1 MATKRAMNYT
11 SGNPLKVLNLGPIRF
26 AHKSWEELPKKYNIE
41 VLETNAKTRDEFIQ
55 ELTSGKL
62 QSTDYIARTFESAQR
77 TGLFDKQLLEL
88 IRKHTQVKA
97 ISHCGAGYDQVD
109 AMACGELGIQLSNVP
124 NVVDNAT
131 ADTAVYLLL
140 GAMRNFQ
147 LGAENMKK
155 GLWKSNGKC
164 GGTPYGHDPEGKV
177 LGILGMGGIGRT
189 IRDRLLPFG
198 FSKILY
204 HNRKPLSP
212 DLEKGAIYC
221 KTKEELYKEAD
232 VICISIPLNKHTK
245 HSINADAFSHMKE
258 GVTIV
263 NTARGPIVNE
273 ADLKIALKEG
283 KVGSFG
289 SDVWENEPDV
299 DMELISMPNVTILPH
314 MGTHTHETMQG
325 MEEHVISNI
334 VEYYNTGK
342 VLSMVPEL
350 NNINF
355 D

>member
-1 MATKRAMNYT
+1 MTSKQALHYT
-11 SGNPLKVLNLGPIRF
+11 PHNPLKVLNLGPIRF
-26 AHKSWEELPKKYNIE
+26 AHRSWEELSTKYNVEI
-41 VLETNAKTRDEFIQ
+41 LETSADNRDDFIK
-55 ELTSGKL
+55 ELISGKL
-62 QSTDYIARTFESAQR
+62 QSANYIARTFESAQR
-77 TGLFDKQLLEL
+77 TGLFDEFLLKLVKE
-88 IRKHTQVKA
+88 HTQVKA

-109 AMACGELGIQLSNVP
+109 AIACGKLGIQLSNVP

-164 GGTPYGHDPEGKV
+164 GGTPYGHDPERKV

-189 IRDRLLPFG
+189 IRDRLLPYG

-204 HNRKPLSP
+204 HNRKPLSS
-212 DLEKGAIYC
+212 DLGKGAIYC
-221 KTKEELYKEAD
+221 KTKEELYKKAD
-232 VICISIPLNKHTK
+232 IICISIPLNEHTK
-245 HSINADAFSHMKE
+245 HSVNADAFSQMKN

-273 ADLKIALKEG
+273 ADLKEALKNG

-299 DMELISMPNVTILPH
+299 DMELISMPNVTVLPH
-314 MGTHTHETMQG
+314 MGTHTYETMQG
-325 MEEHVISNI
+325 MEEHVVQNI
-334 VEYYNTGK
+334 IHYYETGK

-350 NNINF
+350 SHVEF